1 MMYEKPKM
9 DVIELDLREVITLS
23 GESEGDGDTYEDAWA
38 N

>member
-9 DVIELDLREVITLS
+9 DFVEWDLCDVITLS
-23 GESEGDGDTYEDAWA
+23 GEQEGDGDVYEDSWA